1 MLFLLFP
8 AALVE
13 FENNTY
19 VVNEGVGYHQI
30 CLNSSGY
37 DFYANFSATYHDN
50 DNFTEGIELLL
61 TLLLFSL
68 NSFVFHVCMFNH
80 SDLLLTCCHLYN
92 ITQ

>member
-68 NSFVFHVCMFNH
+68 SNFVFHVCMFNH
-80 SDLLLTCCHLYN
+80 SKIYYLPVVIFTIL
-92 ITQ
+92 Q